1 MKKLELFAVNGYGS
15 GVHPLYAVV
24 KSASLF
30 TVVKIATSSTLPVNF
45 QLVQS

>member
-1 MKKLELFAVNGYGS
+1 MLFWVENGYGS

-30 TVVKIATSSTLPVNF
+30 TVVKIATSSIFPLKNATDA
-45 QLVQS
+45 Q